1 MGDAAR
7 SGLIRRDLRSLE
19 VAVWSRL
26 LTFKLINTFASR
38 AAGAP
43 PGAFLLGHL
52 GRDLVSNF
60 AQTASAK
67 GVHTRACRGTRG
79 GCSCRKQISSG
90 NTLERRCFRPAT
102 PKPARTSRTCW
113 SLPGFGRKLPYIVDP
128 DRPVRAIAPCA
139 EAEGAGLRPTRS
151 PFAKR
156 LLIAEVPY
164 GASRIASRGIR
175 LVVTSCFTH
184 RGGVGAHTRP
194 LR

>member
-7 SGLIRRDLRSLE
+7 SGLIRRNLRSLE

-67 GVHTRACRGTRG
+67 GVHTRMSGHTGRVLMSETDQFWQYAREAMLSACGAKTGEDKQDLLELAGVWTQAALHSRSRPARSGNRAVRGSRRG
-79 GCSCRKQISSG
+79 G
-90 NTLERRCFRPAT
+90 
-102 PKPARTSRTCW
+102 
-113 SLPGFGRKLPYIVDP
+113 
-128 DRPVRAIAPCA
+128 
-139 EAEGAGLRPTRS
+139 
-151 PFAKR
+151 AK
-156 LLIAEVPY
+156 
-164 GASRIASRGIR
+164 
-175 LVVTSCFTH
+175 
-184 RGGVGAHTRP
+184 AHTQP
-194 LR
+194 LREAPSYC